1 MKKVIVRYLDPET
14 PEETLI
20 VGKGDELLMKQ
31 WADGKSWVDADLKS
45 QRLAYEVA
53 KRTGRTNLAFEQWL
67 NGVAE
72 VEPRMSL
79 KDVDDAEGL
88 GEITPAQAEFLRT
101 RIRELGDD
109 PGESAAPRS

>member
-1 MKKVIVRYLDPET
+1 MKKVIVRYLEAGT

-20 VGKGDELLMKQ
+20 MGKGDELLMKQ

-67 NGVAE
+67 NGVSE

-88 GEITPAQAEFLRT
+88 GEISAAQAEFLRT
-101 RIRELGDD
+101 RIAELGDD